1 MATPSTRETSM
12 AIQDHD
18 KELERAVSDY
28 LAISRS
34 AHMFEPDEYERAEAE
49 AWERIQ
55 ALSATTEE
63 PVPA

>member
-1 MATPSTRETSM
+1 MPNVEHS
-12 AIQDHD
+12 

-28 LAISRS
+28 LAISRG

-49 AWERIQ
+49 AWERVQ
-55 ALSATTEE
+55 ALNAATEE